1 MQKIILVRPGAT
13 DYDLQ
18 GRIQGTID
26 IPLCEDGQQQV
37 EASVSEIVAQPSV
50 GNSPIAVYASP
61 NQSAEQ
67 TATIIA
73 DALDL
78 KPRTLEKLSNLDQGL
93 WQGMLVDDVR
103 SKQPKVYRQW
113 QEQPETVCPPEGE
126 TVMSAMQRVAGV
138 LKKLIKKHRDDDAI
152 VLVTP
157 EPLAS
162 VVRHV
167 VRQDSLGDLWK
178 GSKECGQWEAI
189 AVPTELVG
197 AT

>member
-1 MQKIILVRPGAT
+1 MQEIILVRPGAT

-26 IPLCEDGQQQV
+26 IPLSEDGQHQV
-37 EASVSEIVAQPSV
+37 EASASEIVAQSLQAEAPS
-50 GNSPIAVYASP
+50 AVYASP

-67 TATIIA
+67 TAALIA

-78 KPRTLEKLSNLDQGL
+78 KPRTLERLTNLNQGL

-126 TVMSAMQRVAGV
+126 TVMAAMQRVAIV
-138 LKKLIKKHRDDDAI
+138 LKKLLKKHREDEVI

-167 VRQDSLGDLWK
+167 VRQDALGDLWK
-178 GSKECGQWEAI
+178 GSKECGQWESI
-189 AVPTELVG
+189 AVPPEVVG